1 MCEFITNRKPSG
13 IVPMSKNKKKPI
25 PSAISVKKNTIVPS
39 VEKKIMS
46 VDAPAMP
53 AFWRTHILP
62 LCVLCA
68 VALGLYLPSVKYE
81 YVLDDKMVITEN
93 VFTQRGTSGIGDIF
107 GYESFRGYFGEKK
120 NYLEGDRYRPF
131 SIATF
136 AVEQSLLGTVTPE
149 VKSDSSAQKKLQIQ
163 KQESE
168 KTLRPFRH
176 LVNALLYAFTAFL
189 MYRVLF
195 LMFLTENF
203 RPNFQQSTVH
213 QPLTTEKWWQTLP
226 FWITLLFIVHPLHVE
241 VVANIKGRDEILC
254 LIGELG
260 TLFFSFKY
268 FDTRKIKYLGL
279 SFSAFFIGILSKES
293 AITFLAIVPLTIY
306 FFRKTTLAQ
315 IATVTAPVA
324 LGTLIYLMMRV
335 NVIGYLT
342 DDKVVTE
349 IMNNPFADMDFG
361 EKYATIFYTLLMYLK
376 LLIFPYPL
384 THDYY
389 PYQIPK
395 MNWMQALP
403 IFSLLL
409 HAAFIFLLYRN
420 WRTKKVWA
428 YGIAFYLLAMSIVS
442 NIFVGVGTFMNERFA
457 YHASFGFCIALVY
470 LILNFGQ
477 KIKDSVPIVNNDLQS
492 NKSKIQTV
500 HVFFILLLMLCLI
513 FGFLTLRREPDWYS
527 GTTLNRSALINSPNS
542 ARANCFYGVSI
553 WEDAYLKIIS
563 TGSPEKKQAVLD
575 SMKPYFR
582 RAIEIYPHYNS
593 ALKMSAGI
601 AAEQYKLDGKI
612 DPLIVA
618 FNQANRGG
626 SYDEFVLKFLG
637 YLNNTVSRRSD
648 VEKLSAFYTDMI
660 TFYKQT
666 QPTSALPKAYEKLLS
681 DLNIQPVTGRR

>member
-1 MCEFITNRKPSG
+1 
-13 IVPMSKNKKKPI
+13 MSKNKKKPI
-25 PSAISVKKNTIVPS
+25 QSAISDKKNTIVPS
-39 VEKKIMS
+39 VEKKIIS
-46 VDAPAMP
+46 TDTPATP
-53 AFWRTHILP
+53 AFWRAHILP
-62 LCVLCA
+62 ICVLCA
-68 VALGLYLPSVKYE
+68 VAFGLYLPSIKYE

-93 VFTQRGTSGIGDIF
+93 VFTQRGISSIGDIF

-149 VKSDSSAQKKLQIQ
+149 GKSDTSAQKKLQIQ
-163 KQESE
+163 KQEAE

-195 LMFLTENF
+195 LMFGTESS
-203 RPNFQQSTVH
+203 RLNFQ
-213 QPLTTEKWWQTLP
+213 LTTNNQQLITNNQQPTTNNQQPITYNQQPITKWGQTLP

-241 VVANIKGRDEILC
+241 VVANIKGRDEILA
-254 LIGELG
+254 LLGELG
-260 TLFFSFKY
+260 ALYFSFKY
-268 FDTRKIKYLGL
+268 FDTRKIKYLVFG
-279 SFSAFFIGILSKES
+279 FSAFFIGILSKES

-306 FFRKTTLAQ
+306 FFRKITFTDLM
-315 IATVTAPVA
+315 TVTAPIA
-324 LGTLIYLMMRV
+324 LGTVIYLMMRV
-335 NVIGYLT
+335 NAIGYLT

-349 IMNNPFADMDFG
+349 IMNNPFGDMDFG
-361 EKYATIFYTLLMYLK
+361 EKYATIFYTLLLYLK

-395 MNWMQALP
+395 MTWMQVLP

-409 HAAFIFLLYRN
+409 HIGLIFLVYRG
-420 WRTKKVWA
+420 WKTKKVWA

-457 YHASFGFCIALVY
+457 YHASLGFCIAFCWLVGWLVGNRQSAIVGRQSSAFAGVGVLT
-470 LILNFGQ
+470 LI
-477 KIKDSVPIVNNDLQS
+477 V
-492 NKSKIQTV
+492 
-500 HVFFILLLMLCLI
+500 CAYA
-513 FGFLTLRREPDWYS
+513 FLTLRREPDWNS
-527 GTTLNRSALINSPNS
+527 GTTLNRSALKNSPNS

-553 WEDAYLKIIS
+553 WEDEYLKIIS

-575 SMKPYFR
+575 SMKPFFR
-582 RAIEIYPHYNS
+582 RAIEIYPRYGN
-593 ALKMSAGI
+593 ALKMSAGV

-612 DPLIVA
+612 EPLIAA
-618 FNQANRGG
+618 FDQANRGG
-626 SYDEFVLKFLG
+626 SYDDFVLKFSG
-637 YLNNTVSRRSD
+637 YLNSTVSQKSD
-648 VEKLSAFYTDMI
+648 AEKLAVFYTDMI

-666 QPTSALPKAYEKLLS
+666 QPTSVLPKAYEKLLS
-681 DLNIQPVTGRR
+681 DVQSKKF

>member
-1 MCEFITNRKPSG
+1 
-13 IVPMSKNKKKPI
+13 MSKNKKKPI
-25 PSAISVKKNTIVPS
+25 QSAISDKKDTIVPS
-39 VEKKIMS
+39 VEKKIIS
-46 VDAPAMP
+46 TDTPATP
-53 AFWRTHILP
+53 AFWRNYILP
-62 LCVLCA
+62 ICILCA

-93 VFTQRGTSGIGDIF
+93 VFTQRGISGIGDIF

-149 VKSDSSAQKKLQIQ
+149 GKQDAEAQKKLQIQ

-176 LVNALLYAFTAFL
+176 LINALLYALTAFL
-189 MYRVLF
+189 IYRVLF
-195 LMFLTENF
+195 LMFLTENSF
-203 RPNFQQSTVH
+203 SNFQPTANNQQLNT
-213 QPLTTEKWWQTLP
+213 KWWQTLP

-241 VVANIKGRDEILC
+241 VVANIKGRDEILA
-254 LIGELG
+254 LLGELG
-260 TLFFSFKY
+260 ALFFSFKY
-268 FDTRKIKYLGL
+268 IDTRKIKYLVF

-293 AITFLAIVPLTIY
+293 VITFLAIVPLTIY
-306 FFRKTTLAQ
+306 FFRKTTLTQ
-315 IATVTAPVA
+315 LIAVTSPVA
-324 LGTLIYLMMRV
+324 LGTIIYLMMRV
-335 NVIGYLT
+335 NAIGYLT

-361 EKYATIFYTLLMYLK
+361 EKYATVFYTLLMYLK

-395 MNWMQALP
+395 MNWTQVLP

-409 HAAFIFLLYRN
+409 HLVLIFLVYRN
-420 WRTKKVWA
+420 WRAKKVWA

-457 YHASFGFCIALVY
+457 YHASFGFCIVFCWVVSWLASWLFGNRQSAIVSRQSSAFAGVGVLT
-470 LILNFGQ
+470 LI
-477 KIKDSVPIVNNDLQS
+477 V
-492 NKSKIQTV
+492 
-500 HVFFILLLMLCLI
+500 CAYA
-513 FGFLTLRREPDWYS
+513 FLTLRREPDWNS

-553 WEDAYLKIIS
+553 WEDEYLKIIS

-575 SMKPYFR
+575 SMKPFFR
-582 RAIEIYPHYNS
+582 RAIEIYPRYNN
-593 ALKMSAGI
+593 ALKMSAGV

-612 DPLIVA
+612 EPLIAA

-626 SYDEFVLKFLG
+626 SYDEFVLKFLS
-637 YLNNTVSRRSD
+637 YLNSTVVQHSD
-648 VEKLSAFYTDMI
+648 AEKLAAFYKDMI

-666 QPTSALPKAYEKLLS
+666 QPTSGIPKAYEKLLS
-681 DLNIQPVTGRR
+681 DVQLKPVNK

>member
-1 MCEFITNRKPSG
+1 
-13 IVPMSKNKKKPI
+13 MSKNKKKPI
-25 PSAISVKKNTIVPS
+25 QSSISDKKNTFAPLG
-39 VEKKIMS
+39 EKKIISTDSPMTPS
-46 VDAPAMP
+46 
-53 AFWRTHILP
+53 FWRAHIFP
-62 LCVLCA
+62 ICILCA
-68 VALGLYLPSVKYE
+68 IALGLYLPSVKYE

-93 VFTQRGTSGIGDIF
+93 VFTQRGISGVGDIF

-120 NYLEGDRYRPF
+120 NYLEGDRYRPL

-136 AVEQSLLGTVTPE
+136 AVEQSLLGTVSPE
-149 VKSDSSAQKKLQIQ
+149 TKSDSSAQKKLQIQ

-176 LVNALLYAFTAFL
+176 FMNAFLYALTAFL

-195 LMFLTENF
+195 LMLINENSISV
-203 RPNFQQSTVH
+203 N
-213 QPLTTEKWWQTLP
+213 KWWQTLP

-254 LIGELG
+254 LLGELSA
-260 TLFFSFKY
+260 LFFSLRY
-268 FDTRKIKYLGL
+268 IDTRKIKYLAFG
-279 SFSAFFIGILSKES
+279 FSAFLIGILSKES
-293 AITFLAIVPLTIY
+293 AITFLAIIPLTIY
-306 FFRKTTLAQ
+306 FFRKTTLTQ
-315 IATVTAPVA
+315 LITVTAPIA
-324 LGTLIYLMMRV
+324 LGTVIYLMMRV
-335 NVIGYLT
+335 NAIGYLT

-395 MNWMQALP
+395 MNWMQVLP
-403 IFSLLL
+403 VFSLLL
-409 HAAFIFLLYRN
+409 HIGLVFLVYRN
-420 WRTKKVWA
+420 WRAKKVWA

-470 LILNFGQ
+470 LIWNFG
-477 KIKDSVPIVNNDLQS
+477 KKNN
-492 NKSKIQTV
+492 NEVQTNTKELPTTNA
-500 HVFFILLLMLCLI
+500 FYILLLILSLVY
-513 FGFLTLRREPDWYS
+513 GFLTLRREPDWNS

-542 ARANCFYGVSI
+542 ARSNCFYGVSI
-553 WEDAYLKIIS
+553 WENEYLKIIS

-582 RAIEIYPHYNS
+582 RAIDIYPHYNN
-593 ALKMSAGI
+593 ALKMSAGV

-612 DPLIVA
+612 EPVIAA
-618 FNQANRGG
+618 FNEANRGG
-626 SYDEFVLKFLG
+626 SYDDFVLKFLN
-637 YLNNTVSRRSD
+637 YLNSSIIQRSD
-648 VEKLSAFYTDMI
+648 AEKLAAFYTDMI

-666 QPTSALPKAYEKLLS
+666 QPTTALPKTYENLLN
-681 DLNIQPVTGRR
+681 DLQRKTF